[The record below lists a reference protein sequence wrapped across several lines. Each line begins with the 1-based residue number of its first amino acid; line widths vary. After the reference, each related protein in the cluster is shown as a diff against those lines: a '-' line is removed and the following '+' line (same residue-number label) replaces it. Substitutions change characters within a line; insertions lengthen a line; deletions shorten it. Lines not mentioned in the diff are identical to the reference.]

1 VTFTPSSTG
10 NAQTQLSSP
19 AQLHTAMGDQLLQ
32 SPPSPSTAKPA
43 EKPDRPR
50 RTLYIAL
57 IACVVVLLVGL
68 GAFAVPRLL
77 SQQNANNLQQTPVSV
92 VGHITFLASPHAT
105 PHTYDQL
112 QMSLT
117 SISTPPTGKTY
128 YAWLE
133 NAAGEANHI
142 QNWPLQVT
150 NGTVKGTY
158 QSDAQ
163 HTDLLANNT
172 LFLVTEEDSSS
183 SPVIPAPNLNARLYY
198 ASISHSTSSNP
209 TYEVK
214 ECPTSGTSNGTNPCR

>member
-1 VTFTPSSTG
+1 
-10 NAQTQLSSP
+10 
-19 AQLHTAMGDQLLQ
+19 MGDQSLQ
-32 SPPSPSTAKPA
+32 SPSSASTATPS
-43 EKPDRPR
+43 EKPNRPR
-50 RTLYIAL
+50 RTLYFAL

-68 GAFAVPRLL
+68 GVFAAPRLL
-77 SQQNANNLQQTPVSV
+77 SQQNAHTLQKTPVSV
-92 VGHITFLASPHAT
+92 VGHITFLASPNAA
-105 PHTYDQL
+105 PNTYDQL
-112 QMSLT
+112 QISLT
-117 SISTPPTGKTY
+117 SISTPPAGKTY

-172 LFLVTEEDSSS
+172 LFLVTEEDSGST
-183 SPVIPAPNLNARLYY
+183 PVIPAPSFNARLFY
-198 ASISHSTSSNP
+198 AVISHSTSSNP

-214 ECPTSGTSNGTNPCR
+214 QCPTSGTSNGTNPCT